1 MACTELRVLG
11 VYFTLVRCVAWQLL
25 RRPSAATRMTE
36 AAVFVPL
43 RLMGRLRES
52 VKVGLASMRKYLS
65 LSGQKPDLE
74 KCINMELVT

>member
-1 MACTELRVLG
+1 MRG
-11 VYFTLVRCVAWQLL
+11 V
-25 RRPSAATRMTE
+25 AATTPTLCGDTNDGGRC
-36 AAVFVPL
+36 VFVPL